1 MNQHMVDVALGMVM
15 GYALARG
22 LAHRHEDS
30 ALSHGAA
37 PMAEGEEGRP
47 RAGTSSTP
55 RPGALYPGGTTA
67 DAPAPRF

>member
-1 MNQHMVDVALGMVM
+1 MNQHMVDVALGMVV
-15 GYALARG
+15 GYAIARG

-37 PMAEGEEGRP
+37 RMAEGEEGRSQVG
-47 RAGTSSTP
+47 ATP